1 VVQKPKPARESLEGD
16 STLRP
21 MRVPVVLVAGGPD
34 ELIAAAKQV
43 AGLESPLIE
52 VDACGAAS
60 AASMAASLRPFA
72 LILSQDIFGFDP
84 DEFTALARDVQAE
97 LIVLK
102 LTATAPGFLEHA
114 LRPSLR
120 AAFRRFRTEAESGP
134 VRKR

>member
-1 VVQKPKPARESLEGD
+1 MAQKPKPTRDTLEGD
-16 STLRP
+16 TTLRP

-34 ELIAAAKQV
+34 ELVAAAKLV
-43 AGLESPLIE
+43 AGLESPVIQVE
-52 VDACGAAS
+52 ACGAVSAS
-60 AASMAASLRPFA
+60 SMAATLRPFA
-72 LILSQDIFGFDP
+72 LVVSQDIFGFDP

-102 LTATAPGFLEHA
+102 LSAAAQGFLEQA

-120 AAFRRFRTEAESGP
+120 AAFRKFRTETESGP